1 MVYNNSA
8 IKRTFRSVM
17 TTLDK
22 LNIGQTARIQEFT
35 DNALS
40 LKLIEMGCLPGETIK
55 LSNIAPMGDPIAIE
69 VSGYLLSLRKQEAST
84 VVVKTTEF

>member
-1 MVYNNSA
+1 
-8 IKRTFRSVM
+8 M

-22 LNIGQTARIQEFT
+22 LKIGQTALIQEFT
-35 DNALS
+35 DSALS
-40 LKLIEMGCLPGETIK
+40 LKLIEMGCLPGETIR

-84 VVVKTTEF
+84 VIVQTHTEF